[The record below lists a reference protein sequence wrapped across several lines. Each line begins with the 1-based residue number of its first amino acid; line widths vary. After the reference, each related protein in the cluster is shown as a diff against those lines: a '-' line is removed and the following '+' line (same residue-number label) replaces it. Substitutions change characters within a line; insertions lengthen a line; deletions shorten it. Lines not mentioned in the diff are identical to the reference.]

1 VRVHLD
7 EIKDKGI
14 KLWYEVN
21 PDQFPALA
29 EITDRGEGDFRNPL
43 TFDLNVRPAGKLVLV
58 EGILQTRVGLT
69 CSRCLAG
76 FEFPLEARFFL
87 TFTPQ
92 PTDMEASAGHDDI
105 ELESEE
111 IGLIPFSGEEIDM
124 KDALQEEV
132 VMALPMQPLCKAGCK
147 GLCTRCGADLN
158 EGDCGCHHKII
169 NPQFA
174 ALQGLKIIKK

>member
-7 EIKDKGI
+7 DVKEKPV

-21 PDQFPALA
+21 PEQFPALA
-29 EITDRGEGDFRNPL
+29 EITERGECDFISPL
-43 TFDLNVRPAGKLVLV
+43 VFDLNVSLAGKLVMV
-58 EGILQTRVGLT
+58 EGIFHTRVILT
-69 CSRCLAG
+69 CSRCLAAY
-76 FEFPLEARFFL
+76 ESSLESRFVL

-92 PTDMEASAGHDDI
+92 APDAQASAPQGDI
-105 ELESEE
+105 ELQADE
-111 IGLIPFSGEEIDM
+111 IGLIPFYGEEIDL

-132 VMALPMQPLCKAGCK
+132 VMSLPMQPLCKSDCK

-158 EGDCGCHHKII
+158 ERECGCNRKVI